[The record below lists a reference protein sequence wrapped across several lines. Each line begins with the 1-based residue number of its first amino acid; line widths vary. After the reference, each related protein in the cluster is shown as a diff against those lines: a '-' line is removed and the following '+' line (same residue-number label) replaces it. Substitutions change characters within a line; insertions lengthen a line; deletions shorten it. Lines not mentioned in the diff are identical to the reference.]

1 MRQSRAQ
8 LPSVDTSQR
17 TKPLS
22 EFCRLNGASRHA
34 LTLAPTQSP
43 NLTKK
48 LPFVPYLVT
57 LAYGDL
63 KAPTLAQVVFLGDN
77 ESEDTRTIAECLLN
91 NAKNAPPQIPRF
103 DWTTLKVQGINSL
116 DAAETTK
123 LIDAASKGQ
132 VGVGRVS
139 RLKLSAD

>member
-1 MRQSRAQ
+1 MRQSRAK

-17 TKPLS
+17 TKSQS
-22 EFCRLNGASRHA
+22 EFSRLNGGSRHA
-34 LTLAPTQSP
+34 LTLTPTH
-43 NLTKK
+43 LTH
-48 LPFVPYLVT
+48 LTQPPFFPYLVT

-63 KAPTLAQVVFLGDN
+63 EEPTLAQVVFLGDN
-77 ESEDTRTIAECLLN
+77 ESEDTRTVAECLLN
-91 NAKNAPPQIPRF
+91 NAKNSAPQIPRF

-139 RLKLSAD
+139 RLRLSAD

>member
-1 MRQSRAQ
+1 MRQSRAK

-43 NLTKK
+43 NLTK

-63 KAPTLAQVVFLGDN
+63 EAPTLAQVVFFGDN
-77 ESEDTRTIAECLLN
+77 ESEDTRTVAECLLK
-91 NAKNAPPQIPRF
+91 NAKNAAPQIPRF

-116 DAAETTK
+116 DAAETTQ

-139 RLKLSAD
+139 RLKLAAD